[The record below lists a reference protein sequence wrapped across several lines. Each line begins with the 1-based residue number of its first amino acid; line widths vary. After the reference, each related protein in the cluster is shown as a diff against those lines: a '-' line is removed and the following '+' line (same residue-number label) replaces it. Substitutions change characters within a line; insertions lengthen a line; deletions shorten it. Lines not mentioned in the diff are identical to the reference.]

1 MKFIENVEINKYR
14 EFESNHKKSHFLQS
28 YEWGLFCKRA
38 KGQVPCYVGMEDENG
53 NLVATCL
60 ILLRKTPFGFS
71 YGYAP
76 RGFILDYSNK
86 DVIKVFTTYLKEYM
100 KNNKI
105 IYIKFDPDIK
115 YQDIDENGNKIDG
128 GENNYELYDYML
140 SLGYKHTGFYRLYEG
155 NQPRY
160 TFRINLNKTWEEIEA
175 KFNKSFMKSVKR
187 SYSYNLIVDN
197 DVKVDD
203 FYRLLQSNSSK
214 DDFDPHSLEYY
225 KIFSEEMSKDKNMKY
240 FNISIRPKELLEN
253 ISKEIDALNKE
264 LEVSKKK
271 EADIKNK
278 ISRLEKEKEVFSKID
293 KDEVCIC
300 SLICTY
306 TKTHAW
312 SLYIGSDDLANFTFA
327 VTRSYYEAIKDAY
340 NNGYEFF
347 DLFGTPGDPNTKY
360 KNLAKL
366 HDFKRKFGDEYIEFI
381 GEFDLVNNK
390 LLYKMLPIMLKVYRK
405 LRRK

>member
-1 MKFIENVEINKYR
+1 MKFIENVEINRYR

-128 GENNYELYDYML
+128 GENNYELYNYML

-160 TFRINLNKTWEEIEA
+160 TFRINLKKSWEEIEA

-225 KIFSEEMSKDKNMKY
+225 KIFSEEMSKDNNMKY

-340 NNGYEFF
+340 DNGYEFF

-381 GEFDLVNNK
+381 GEFDLVNNT

>member
-225 KIFSEEMSKDKNMKY
+225 KIFSEEMSKDNNMKY

>member
-1 MKFIENVEINKYR
+1 MKFIENVEINRYR

-225 KIFSEEMSKDKNMKY
+225 KIFSEEMSKDNNMKY
-240 FNISIRPKELLEN
+240 FNISIRPKELLNN